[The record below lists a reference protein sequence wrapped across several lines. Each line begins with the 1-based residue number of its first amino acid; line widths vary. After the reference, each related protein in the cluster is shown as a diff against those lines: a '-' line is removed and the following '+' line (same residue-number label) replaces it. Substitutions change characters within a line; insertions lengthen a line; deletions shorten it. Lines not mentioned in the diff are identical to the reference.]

1 MSEQRVSSARA
12 SEIVG
17 VGYEGFRSYLKRGL
31 LGRVGMLPGFHAP
44 GAATSDDPMP
54 RAGWQMFGFVDLC
67 LIRLAKMLI
76 DNGFTF
82 ASANSVVSQHRLWDS
97 FRPDGEPVDRYLLL
111 WPPYG
116 DHIVFEPSE
125 LGFLPAPAEIF
136 ETQAPVGLAREHA
149 AHGNAQTQD
158 VEAKLF
164 SAFDVAVDRRV
175 IQNERMQIS
184 VAGMKYIGAA

>member
-125 LGFLPAPAEIF
+125 LGFLPARMKEAS
-136 ETQAPVGLAREHA
+136 
-149 AHGNAQTQD
+149 AQGIATLINLGD
-158 VEAKLF
+158 VQ
-164 SAFDVAVDRRV
+164 RH
-175 IQNERMQIS
+175 
-184 VAGMKYIGAA
+184 VAGMLAGEAGA

>member
-1 MSEQRVSSARA
+1 MNEQRVSSARA

-44 GAATSDDPMP
+44 RAATSDDPSP

-67 LIRLAKMLI
+67 LMRLAKMLM
-76 DNGFTF
+76 DNGFSF
-82 ASANSVVSQHRLWDS
+82 ASANAVVSQHELWDR
-97 FRPDGEPVDRYLLL
+97 FRFDHEPVDRFLLL

-125 LGFLPAPAEIF
+125 LGLLPARMKEAE
-136 ETQAPVGLAREHA
+136 
-149 AHGNAQTQD
+149 AHGVATLINLGD
-158 VEAKLF
+158 VQ
-164 SAFDVAVDRRV
+164 RH
-175 IQNERMQIS
+175 
-184 VAGMKYIGAA
+184 VAGKLAGEADV